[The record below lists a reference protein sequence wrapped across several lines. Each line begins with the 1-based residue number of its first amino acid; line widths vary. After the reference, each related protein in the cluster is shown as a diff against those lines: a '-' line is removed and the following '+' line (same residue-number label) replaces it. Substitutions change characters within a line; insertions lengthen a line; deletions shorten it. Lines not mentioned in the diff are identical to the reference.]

1 MKTNKENFKL
11 KVNVKMQLF
20 DSKGNLKTTRR
31 LHNAKTNNAVYGL
44 LDQLLDTPTLAK
56 VGYMELGAG
65 TPTSTLLGAY
75 IAGSRTAIIKTRTLN
90 VVTITGIFP
99 AGVGTGNITEAAL
112 FDVATE
118 NTINMWCS
126 ATDFTMIPKN
136 IGDIL
141 EITWILT
148 LN

>member
-20 DSKGNLKTTRR
+20 DNEGNLKTTRR
-31 LHNAKTNNAVYGL
+31 LHNAKTNNALYGL

-56 VGYMELGAG
+56 VGYMELGTG
-65 TPTSTLLGAY
+65 TPTATLLGAY
-75 IAGSRTAIIKTRTLN
+75 IPGSRTAITKTRTLN
-90 VVTITGIFP
+90 VVTITCTFG
-99 AGVGTGNITEAAL
+99 AGVGDGNITEAAL

-118 NTINMWCS
+118 NTINMWAS
-126 ATDFTMIPKN
+126 GTDFTMIPKTTTDVL
-136 IGDIL
+136 IA
-141 EITWILT
+141 TWTLT

>member
-1 MKTNKENFKL
+1 MKTNKENYKL
-11 KVNVKMQLF
+11 KVNVKFQLF
-20 DSKGNLKTTRR
+20 DNEGNLKTTRR
-31 LHNAKTNNAVYGL
+31 LHNAKTNNALYGL

-56 VGYMELGAG
+56 VGYMELGTG

-75 IAGSRTAIIKTRTLN
+75 IAGSRTAITKTRTLN
-90 VVTITGIFP
+90 VVIITCIFA
-99 AGVGTGNITEAAL
+99 AGVGTGDITEAAL

-126 ATDFTMIPKN
+126 ATGFTMIPKLPA
-136 IGDIL
+136 DSL
-141 EITWILT
+141 TATWTLT